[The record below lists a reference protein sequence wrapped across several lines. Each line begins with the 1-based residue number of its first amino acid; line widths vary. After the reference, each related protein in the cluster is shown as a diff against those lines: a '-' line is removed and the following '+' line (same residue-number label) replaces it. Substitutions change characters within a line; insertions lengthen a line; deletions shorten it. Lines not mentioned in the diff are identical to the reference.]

1 MAHWC
6 LTSPHFFKDK
16 PSWLFFIWTAFEMFS
31 CWCKQMQHYCLI
43 IPVWLFSTWISKVW
57 FSESLCNKYLP
68 YFQFEIGNGGHTTHQ
83 SLRCNKSLKYFS
95 SSLWRAKILKYC
107 SSTLFKARFI
117 PESEIVNNVPLSM
130 ALRNAE
136 NRIMAPKSNI
146 IVGNVEEHFIFL
158 HCRKRTKKMYI
169 LI

>member
-1 MAHWC
+1 M
-6 LTSPHFFKDK
+6 
-16 PSWLFFIWTAFEMFS
+16 FFIWTALEMFS
-31 CWCKQMQHYCLI
+31 CRCKQMQHYCLI

-117 PESEIVNNVPLSM
+117 PETEIVNNVPLSM

-136 NRIMAPKSNI
+136 NRNMAPKRI
-146 IVGNVEEHFIFL
+146 IESDLLIEFLNSYNQDLTSHLKIVESL
-158 HCRKRTKKMYI
+158 HVN
-169 LI
+169 

>member
-1 MAHWC
+1 
-6 LTSPHFFKDK
+6 
-16 PSWLFFIWTAFEMFS
+16 MFS

-43 IPVWLFSTWISKVW
+43 IPVWLFFTWFSKVW

-68 YFQFEIGNGGHTTHQ
+68 YFQFQIGNGGHTTHQ

-107 SSTLFKARFI
+107 SSTLFKAPFI

-136 NRIMAPKSNI
+136 NRIMSPKSNSGKCRRAFHFSPLSQENQKNVHI
-146 IVGNVEEHFIFL
+146 DIRRHVGMEI
-158 HCRKRTKKMYI
+158 
-169 LI
+169 